1 MAAREPEAAVVVRAA
16 WRHFAA
22 CVPLVHVPHDGEGYG
37 RSLYALAEEWLATPI
52 PDLEPGEA
60 HTRVAR
66 RYLASF
72 GPASIEDLAAY
83 VGRGMGGIGPWRRA
97 VASLASE
104 LVEVRDEAG
113 RVLYDLVNAP
123 RPEADTVVRPRLLA
137 RWDSL
142 LLSHA
147 PRHRDRVI
155 TDMHRPAVFRKNADV
170 LPTILIDGMVAGTW
184 DLTRVDGA
192 GRVTLRPFSRLADA
206 DRGAL
211 EAEAERVLA
220 LIEPEATTREVTVD
234 SARRTAP

>member
-1 MAAREPEAAVVVRAA
+1 MAP
-16 WRHFAA
+16 
-22 CVPLVHVPHDGEGYG
+22 GG
-37 RSLYALAEEWLATPI
+37 RL
-52 PDLEPGEA
+52 
-60 HTRVAR
+60 
-66 RYLASF
+66 
-72 GPASIEDLAAY
+72 
-83 VGRGMGGIGPWRRA
+83 
-97 VASLASE
+97 LASE

-155 TDMHRPAVFRKNADV
+155 TDMHRPAVFSKNADV

-192 GRVTLRPFSRLADA
+192 GRVILRPFSRLADA